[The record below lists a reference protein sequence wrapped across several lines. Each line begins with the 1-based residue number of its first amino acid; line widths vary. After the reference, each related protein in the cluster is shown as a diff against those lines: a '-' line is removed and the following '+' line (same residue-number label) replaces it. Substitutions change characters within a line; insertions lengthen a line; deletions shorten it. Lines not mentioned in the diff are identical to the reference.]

1 MDLSVKQAV
10 EDVQKAFHDFKTLN
24 EESQKKQGDV
34 LLAAAVDRANAAIT
48 DAETRLK
55 ARIDEAEAKFNRLG
69 KSGGRSE
76 EDQLAVDHKAAYQK
90 FIRNGKSEGLVD
102 IEARSGFDVKNAIQ
116 TGSDPDG
123 GFAVPIELDRNI
135 NSTLIN
141 MCAMRRLANVI
152 TAGPGYFKLF
162 NVHGTSSGWVGET
175 QVRTETTTSVLKK
188 LAPFFGETYAN
199 PMASQ
204 NSLDDIFFDVESW
217 IVQEVA
223 TEFEKQEGSF
233 LTGNGVNKPK
243 GLLSFPTA
251 TTADATRA
259 FGTVETIKTGDAS
272 AFPTISATFSPFDVL
287 EDTVAALKAGYRN
300 GSSWLMNKKTV
311 ALLRKVKTATTGE
324 YVYQPPNGTAPGAI
338 WGYSYDEDENM
349 PDVGAGALP
358 IAFGNFKRAYT
369 IVDVMGT
376 RIIRDPYTNKPY
388 VGFYVTRRVG
398 GMLENSEAI
407 KFVLVSA

>member
-1 MDLSVKQAV
+1 MSTEILQAFEQFKAANDERLKQIEAKGHA
-10 EDVQKAFHDFKTLN
+10 DP
-24 EESQKKQGDV
+24 
-34 LLAAAVDRANAAIT
+34 LLEAKVDNANAHIT
-48 DAETRLK
+48 KLEGELK

-76 EDQLAVDHKAAYQK
+76 EDQLATDHKAAYQK

-123 GFAVPIELDRNI
+123 GFAVPVELDRNI

-141 MCAMRRLANVI
+141 MCAMRRLANVV

-162 NVHGTSSGWVGET
+162 NVHGTNSGWVGET
-175 QVRTETTTSVLKK
+175 SARPETNTSALKK
-188 LAPFFGETYAN
+188 LTPYFGEIYAN

-223 TEFEKQEGSF
+223 TEFEKQEGAF
-233 LTGNGVNKPK
+233 LTGDGLNKPK
-243 GLLSFPTA
+243 GLLSFSTA
-251 TTADATRA
+251 TTSDATRA
-259 FGTVETIKTGDAS
+259 FGTIETIKTGDANGF
-272 AFPTISATFSPFDVL
+272 ATVSATASPFDIL

-300 GSSWLMNKKTV
+300 GSSWLMNKKTL

-358 IAFGNFKRAYT
+358 IAFGSFKRAYT

-388 VGFYVTRRVG
+388 VGFYVTRRTG